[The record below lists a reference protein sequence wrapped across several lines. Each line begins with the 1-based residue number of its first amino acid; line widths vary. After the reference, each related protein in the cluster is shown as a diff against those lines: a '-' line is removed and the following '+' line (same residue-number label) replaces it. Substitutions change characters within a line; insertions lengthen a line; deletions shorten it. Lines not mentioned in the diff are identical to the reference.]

1 MRVVVVTT
9 WFPTALAPS
18 SGSFVVRDA
27 LAMAS
32 RGDTVDVVHLVP
44 GHQDDGTRHVYHEG
58 LKVLRLP
65 MTPSRPDQIAQ
76 VAAALPGILDG
87 ADVVHTTAISA
98 LLPFVVGRPDA
109 PWVHTEHYSGLT
121 SPENLGFGTRA
132 VLPLVRRLLDRPDVV
147 TAVCEFLADPI
158 REVRGDRAT
167 AVVPCIVPP
176 LATVP
181 ARPEPSG
188 ELRMVS
194 VGGLVERKD
203 PLLAVDVVAELG
215 RRGHPAHL
223 TLVGDGPLASAV
235 RDRADE
241 VGVGERIHL
250 TGTLDRDGV
259 LGELAR
265 ADLFLGPTRG
275 DNFFVSCAEALVAG
289 RPVVVGSTGG
299 QGEYVDPRVGTL
311 VDVQDAG
318 AYADA
323 VLDLHERTAT
333 LSAEDVAAT
342 IGDAFSVETVAA
354 GYADAHALAAH
365 VHGSVR

>member
-9 WFPTALAPS
+9 WFPTSLAPS

-27 LAMAS
+27 HAMAS

-44 GHQDDGTRHVYHEG
+44 AHQDDGTRHVRHEG

-76 VAAALPGILDG
+76 VAAALPSVLDG

-98 LLPFVVGRPDA
+98 LLPFSVGRPRA

-121 SPENLGFGTRA
+121 SPENLGLGTRA
-132 VLPLVRRLLDRPDVV
+132 VLPLVRSLLGRPDVV
-147 TAVCEFLADPI
+147 TAVCDFLARPI
-158 REVRGDRAT
+158 RAVRGEAPT
-167 AVVPCIVPP
+167 VVVPCIVPP
-176 LATVP
+176 LADVP
-181 ARPEPSG
+181 GRPAPDG
-188 ELRMVS
+188 ELRLVS

-223 TLVGDGPLASAV
+223 TLVGDGPLTGAV

-241 VGVGERIHL
+241 VGVAERIHL

-259 LGELAR
+259 LEQLAA

-299 QGEYVDPRVGTL
+299 QGEYIDPRVGAL
-311 VDVQDAG
+311 VDRQEAG

-323 VLDLHERTAT
+323 VLDVHDRTADLT
-333 LSAEDVAAT
+333 AAEVAAT
-342 IGDAFSVETVAA
+342 IGERFSVPTVAA
-354 GYADAHALAAH
+354 GYAGAHALAAD
-365 VHGSVR
+365 VRAGR